1 MCLSSQAA
9 RSAIGQDPGGD
20 RQSAC
25 STGLVVKQVED
36 ILGYDDEALGD
47 VLAVSA
53 DTSSWWLSDDVPAV
67 SREAEAYSLCTLE
80 LSAV

>member
-1 MCLSSQAA
+1 
-9 RSAIGQDPGGD
+9 
-20 RQSAC
+20 
-25 STGLVVKQVED
+25 LVVKQVED